1 MPIVIPRTGAV
12 SVPEISQQD
21 RNKLWEQIVRSY
33 AEAHPEIFAAA
44 KQEEDPQTTEKA
56 V

>member
-1 MPIVIPRTGAV
+1 MPIVITRTGAA

-21 RNKLWEQIVRSY
+21 RNKLWEQIVRNY

-44 KQEEDPQTTEKA
+44 KQEENPQFED
-56 V
+56 

>member
-21 RNKLWEQIVRSY
+21 RNKIWEQIVRNY

-44 KQEEDPQTTEKA
+44 KQEENPQTTGKA

>member
-1 MPIVIPRTGAV
+1 MPIVIPRTGAA

-21 RNKLWEQIVRSY
+21 RNKLWERIIQNY

-44 KQEEDPQTTEKA
+44 KQEDNPQFED
-56 V
+56 